1 MTSAAVLRGVRLL
14 HSFSVVFLY
23 WFYAVS

>member
-1 MTSAAVLRGVRLL
+1 MTYTVLMRRIRLL

-23 WFYAVS
+23 WFYVFS